1 MKVTGQ
7 TKFAKGKCYRVDV
20 IIKVTLCAEASKITK
35 FSLRKLNYPK
45 EYTFKAPLHEEA
57 TKIKMFCKEM
67 AVNLLKQYLRIEMW
81 RIMLLKMTR
90 KLSNILP
97 LITKEIQN
105 QRYFHRSIKKSYMLV
120 AI

>member
-20 IIKVTLCAEASKITK
+20 IIKVTLCVEASKITK
-35 FSLRKLNYPK
+35 SSLRKLNYPK

-81 RIMLLKMTR
+81 RKMTR

-97 LITKEIQN
+97 LSTKEIQN